1 MYKGGELMSTKGKK
15 QSPKNSVATLTPEEI
30 ANNHVV
36 IPTKKSYFL
45 VYGIF
50 ALSVLVVILG
60 SLFRNKITPDYPLVF
75 KDANNKLM
83 FITKSSDGKS
93 DITKIEEANIVYAN
107 ADIRYLLYTN
117 KDKLYLLDTT
127 QAGEGTLL
135 SDNVKSYGFSYDDK
149 AIYYIENNDELH
161 VYLRKNGSDYL
172 IDNNVNK
179 AEDVVGSFVIYNKGE
194 NLTVKNFNE
203 GTTDVIAKRYS
214 EIILSKD
221 AKYMLYSIL
230 DAEDTYSYYVY
241 NFLTLDN
248 ERVLSDVYKLLDM
261 NSTFTKF
268 IYTAKNKD
276 AVNIYNYLSDSSLEQ
291 DRLFTKY
298 TEEDVNSGK
307 ITRDEYNEN
316 LSLASK
322 VEERNKMRDYAKNYK
337 INGYDL
343 YYQNKA
349 TTTIL
354 AKGINQVFY
363 NDIEDLRVS
372 YSKDSWSEKIDIANY
387 ETLEELKKAI
397 KDNKENSLYFQ
408 VGTGASSKVSDSVNE
423 DILVYYAKDGIYYVS
438 REDGINKLYYSK
450 VVNKRA
456 SLASVVDENLKELKL
471 QENYSLGLVY
481 LTDENNN
488 SSLKYIDG
496 GKYKV
501 INENVEYYKIA
512 EDKESIYYIKDYEN
526 HCGNLMIF
534 NGIRN
539 SKVVDNVSS
548 FMYINEELMYVTM
561 NYNEETKTSDLY
573 RLNGTKTTLIY
584 KDILEWYNPPIRE
597 TKEK

>member
-1 MYKGGELMSTKGKK
+1 MSTKEKK

-397 KDNKENSLYFQ
+397 KDTKENSLYFQ

-438 REDGINKLYYSK
+438 REDGVNKLYYSK